1 MLCREHEKLD
11 IVELKGSYYEVG
23 LAHGRMLH
31 NSNHYQSMLS
41 GIRGNLNLAQKNEN
55 IFVWNHENDSRR
67 LSASSLETFHKGW
80 ITGEISV

>member
-1 MLCREHEKLD
+1 MLCREHEKID

-41 GIRGNLNLAQKNEN
+41 GIRGNLNLAQKMK
-55 IFVWNHENDSRR
+55 ISLYGIMKMIADVSLR
-67 LSASSLETFHKGW
+67 LR
-80 ITGEISV
+80 